1 VKLPRFVMPVTFLC
15 ACVAPLAQAQD
26 KLGSPQQ
33 EHFRMSAGIFA
44 ADSTTAVRL
53 DADNGDVGTPVNA
66 ELDLGLRDHSD
77 AGDVEVETRI
87 RERHRVRFTYFKL
100 DREATRQ
107 LDRQISF
114 GNDVYEIDDVVSS
127 RIDMRNFGLTY
138 SYEALHLD
146 RAEAGLSFGINLV
159 EITAAAEVQARAI
172 REEESRAGPTPTFGV
187 HALLRI
193 TRRLHMDVRAEYM
206 QLGIDDFE
214 GSVTS
219 LFGSIVF
226 RFNRNIGVGLG
237 YKLLETQVDS
247 QGEGETGNFTI
258 ENSGGVAFLRVTF

>member
-1 VKLPRFVMPVTFLC
+1 VKLSRFVMPVTFF
-15 ACVAPLAQAQD
+15 CVCTAPLAQAQD

-53 DADNGDVGTPVNA
+53 DADNGAVGTPVIA
-66 ELDLGLRDHSD
+66 EVDLGLRDHSD
-77 AGDVEVETRI
+77 SGDVEVETRI
-87 RERHRVRFTYFKL
+87 RERHRVRFAYFKL

-107 LDRQISF
+107 LDRDIRF
-114 GNDVYEIDDVVSS
+114 GNDIYQVNDLVSS
-127 RIDMRNFGLTY
+127 SIDMRNFGLTY

-146 RAEAGLSFGINLV
+146 RAAVGLSFGINLV
-159 EITAAAEVQARAI
+159 EITAAAEVPARAI
-172 REEESRAGPTPTFGV
+172 REEESRAGPTPTLGV

-193 TRRLHMDVRAEYM
+193 TRRFHLDARAEYM
-206 QLGIDDFE
+206 QLGIEDFE

-219 LFGSIVF
+219 LFGGIVF
-226 RFNRNIGVGLG
+226 RFNRNIGVGVG

-247 QGEGETGNFTI
+247 TGDGETGNFSI